1 MSSAKLISSSQVQV
15 AWIFH
20 SQNGKGVHL
29 RDSLYFICKLRST
42 SPALAYRFTPI
53 RSQTALSC
61 VLEFQKLEKNLVCF
75 PVIPKGEFRYW
86 CIICNC
92 PLIDHVIRFREMYH
106 GLRWRN
112 DKHFFAPMAI
122 TPCGNVFLGD
132 FVDFGISG
140 VTSIGHVL
148 QFVCHVRYTLS
159 QMCALL
165 YTPLP
170 GRPRWYLCQCTQA
183 RAPPWY
189 SCQWICAF
197 RNSVHSSV

>member
-42 SPALAYRFTPI
+42 SPALAYRYTPI
-53 RSQTALSC
+53 RSQAALSC

-92 PLIDHVIRFREMYH
+92 PLIDHVIRLGKCTMVYAGETTNIFLRLWLSHLVAMYF
-106 GLRWRN
+106 WE
-112 DKHFFAPMAI
+112 I
-122 TPCGNVFLGD
+122 
-132 FVDFGISG
+132 
-140 VTSIGHVL
+140 
-148 QFVCHVRYTLS
+148 
-159 QMCALL
+159 LL
-165 YTPLP
+165 ILES
-170 GRPRWYLCQCTQA
+170 LE
-183 RAPPWY
+183 
-189 SCQWICAF
+189 S
-197 RNSVHSSV
+197 HL